1 LSLTGLLLVS
11 GTLENSDRFQKIKW
25 LAEKQKRDDSGALER
40 DYSIRAP
47 GDVVLSGPLTG
58 SCRKGRMFSSRASA
72 LEWAKGKYGEEKVY
86 ELPGLGPEEEMRLWA
101 VVVKNLRR

>member
-1 LSLTGLLLVS
+1 MVLLLRS
-11 GTLENSDRFQKIKW
+11 GTLENNDRLQKIRR
-25 LAEKQKRDDSGALER
+25 LAEKQKREAQGSPETE
-40 DYSIRAP
+40 YSIRGV

-58 SCRKGRMFSSRASA
+58 GGRRGRMFSSRASA

-86 ELPGLGPEEEMRLWA
+86 ELPGLSPEEEMRVWA